1 MATSKWLKLINFL
14 GLLDNIVDSIS
25 GELRNTIVESLK
37 KARVAANATD
47 NKYDDI
53 LMDFLCFIFQ
63 VDSE

>member
-1 MATSKWLKLINFL
+1 MANKWVKLINFF

-25 GELRNTIVESLK
+25 GELRQTIVDSLI

-53 LMDFLCFIFQ
+53 LIDLLCFIFQ
-63 VDSE
+63 VPKE